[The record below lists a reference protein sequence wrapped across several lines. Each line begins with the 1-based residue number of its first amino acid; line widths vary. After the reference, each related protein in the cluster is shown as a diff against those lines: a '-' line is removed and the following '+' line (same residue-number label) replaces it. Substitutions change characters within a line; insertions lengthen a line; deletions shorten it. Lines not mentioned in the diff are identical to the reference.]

1 MVKRRKTDCILK
13 MELKFKAK
21 IYKVGINACVDVP
34 ESVTEKMTP
43 EKGYIKVKGLI
54 NGFEFFKNLVP
65 TKNKPYRLFVN
76 IPMLK
81 GGQTELGK
89 TAEFEIAQ
97 DFKPEKKSYPKPK
110 MLTDK
115 LANKKLTSDFDKLSE
130 SRKTEILKYLNYI
143 KTEKTLE
150 LNIDNIGTNTT
161 WQIQI

>member
-1 MVKRRKTDCILK
+1 

-34 ESVTEKMTP
+34 ESVTKKMTP

-54 NGFEFFKNLVP
+54 NGFEFSKNLVSI
-65 TKNKPYRLFVN
+65 KNKPYRLFVN

-97 DFKPEKKSYPKPK
+97 NFNPEKKSYPMPK

-115 LANKKLTSDFDKLSE
+115 LINKKLKLDFDKLTK

-150 LNIDNIGTNTT
+150 RNIDKLIGKLERNEKNIR
-161 WQIQI
+161 IP

>member
-1 MVKRRKTDCILK
+1 
-13 MELKFKAK
+13 MELKFKAE

-34 ESVTEKMTP
+34 ESVTEKMAP
-43 EKGYIKVKGLI
+43 KNGYIKVKGFI
-54 NGFEFFKNLVP
+54 NGFEFSKNLVP
-65 TKNKPYRLFVN
+65 VKNKPYRLFVN

-97 DFKPEKKSYPKPK
+97 DFNAKKKSYPMPK

-115 LANKKLTSDFDKLSE
+115 LTDKNLTSDFSNLTD
-130 SRKTEILKYLNYI
+130 SRKAEILKYLNYI

-150 LNIDNIGTNTT
+150 RNIDKLIGKLERKEKNIR
-161 WQIQI
+161 IP